1 MCVAVVCA
9 KAEVDKHS
17 SEPWSH
23 NRPKQNAECRRCWQR
38 LCAASNAPARPQMK
52 LELLRGG
59 PGVVSFVVYD
69 DFQAYSSGAV

>member
-1 MCVAVVCA
+1 MCSIAA
-9 KAEVDKHS
+9 
-17 SEPWSH
+17 PWSH
-23 NRPKQNAECRRCWQR
+23 NRQMQTQSGDGVAE
-38 LCAASNAPARPQMK
+38 LLSFLAPARLQMK